1 MTPDQAAAY
10 VMSQTV
16 LLSAR
21 IAGMMAE
28 NMQRQH
34 RNESMAYTEGH
45 FAAATQE
52 YCVGHNDVLA
62 LYQDSQP

>member
-10 VMSQTV
+10 VMAQSV

-34 RNESMAYTEGH
+34 RNESMAYTEEH
-45 FAAATQE
+45 FSAAAQE
-52 YCVGHNDVLA
+52 YAVGHNTVLA
-62 LYQDSQP
+62 LYEDSQP